1 MEKLVIL
8 AVLEGLIV
16 GILINMG
23 NLLYFKRTHRLIGYD
38 FEYKVGTVEYSKI
51 NERTKSKYLHLLA
64 ASLVVLTSIFI
75 VTLIKYPNVSTS
87 VAAQTVLLI
96 LLAISIFASYLI
108 VMNYLNQNFEGRK
121 INENTVFCASIL
133 AFICK

>member
-16 GILINMG
+16 GILINMS
-23 NLLYFKRTHRLIGYD
+23 NLLHFKRTHRLIGYD

-51 NERTKSKYLHLLA
+51 NERTKGKYLHLLT

-75 VTLIKYPNVSTS
+75 VTLVKYPNVSTS

-108 VMNYLNQNFEGRK
+108 VMNYLNQKFRGKKNK
-121 INENTVFCASIL
+121 
-133 AFICK
+133 

>member
-1 MEKLVIL
+1 MEKLAIL

-23 NLLYFKRTHRLIGYD
+23 NLLYFKRAHRLIGYD
-38 FEYKVGTVEYSKI
+38 FEYKVGTAEYSKI
-51 NERTKSKYLHLLA
+51 NERTKGKYLHLLA
-64 ASLVVLTSIFI
+64 VSLAVLTSIFI
-75 VTLIKYPNVSTS
+75 VTLIKYPNVSIS

-108 VMNYLNQNFEGRK
+108 VMNYLNQKIRRK
-121 INENTVFCASIL
+121 KS
-133 AFICK
+133 K